1 MVPPSILIPHT
12 PRGEGPRSERVS
24 ADGVPYGFTLSETA
38 MLRKG
43 APPFLRVASLRG
55 KGAEWKRAF
64 LQEGRKS
71 SLPSCAAAGER
82 SRDEVLN
89 VALSAAKD
97 GI

>member
-24 ADGVPYGFTLSETA
+24 ADGVPYGFTLSETV

-43 APPFLRVASLRG
+43 APPFLRLSGGREAGR
-55 KGAEWKRAF
+55 KRAF

-71 SLPSCAAAGER
+71 SLPPCAAAGER
-82 SRDEVLN
+82 GRDEVLN
-89 VALSAAKD
+89 AATEAAK
-97 GI
+97 GRT